1 MRIVGITRESSV
13 AAVQES
19 GVDSGPTV
27 EVLLEEIQGDRQ
39 VTVTRVV
46 VPPGDGMREHDHGDA
61 EALIVAVSGEVVMSS
76 GARRA
81 AIPAG
86 VVVRL
91 DRGERV
97 QLENRSSEPFAM
109 VMVFTSE
116 AGSSVAASA
125 STMRAEPTEAADDSE
140 WVLAGPEDQL
150 DDESAVH
157 VDVGGHP
164 VCIAR
169 SGGLV
174 YAMLDECSH
183 GQVELSEGEVE
194 GGYVECWLHGSRFDL
209 STGRPTGPPATRPV
223 PVYPVRVSLAGI
235 EVFVPRTP
243 GGG

>member
-1 MRIVGITRESSV
+1 MRIVGVTRESS
-13 AAVQES
+13 AAAGQES

-27 EVLLEEIQGDRQ
+27 EVLLEDLLGDRQ
-39 VTVTRVV
+39 LTVTRVV
-46 VPPGDGMREHDHGDA
+46 VPPGYGMREHDHGDA
-61 EALIVAVSGEVVMSS
+61 EALIVAVSGEVVMTS
-76 GARRA
+76 GSRPAP
-81 AIPAG
+81 ITAG

-116 AGSSVAASA
+116 AGSSAADSA
-125 STMRAEPTEAADDSE
+125 STMRTEPTGAADDSE

-150 DDESAVH
+150 GDESAVH
-157 VDVGGHP
+157 VDLGGHP

-169 SGGLV
+169 CGGAV

-209 STGRPTGPPATRPV
+209 SPGRPTGPPATRPF
-223 PVYPVRVSLAGI
+223 PV
-235 EVFVPRTP
+235 
-243 GGG
+243 